1 MNIKENLIENKFS
14 NYSKEDGSLHIKKNI
29 NYLTIEKNNNTYCS
43 KCENLV
49 DEKDIYC
56 KNCGEILENV
66 KSKREKFINQEGEK
80 ANFKNI
86 ASSFNL
92 VSGFKTSISALG
104 ILFVFSLIIKVLLI
118 GENNQISEL
127 INPIHIMLF
136 SNLASMDIY
145 MSLFM
150 NSAQSSVNFGFL
162 ILLILPII
170 SFILPYRIF
179 MKKNNISLISHVK
192 NSLVVGI
199 IYSLLLVVLSRMS
212 QMQVSLSNGLN
223 MFNTYSYGIY
233 LGFNMIS
240 VLFKGF
246 IIGFISV
253 FFVGLKKEYEKE
265 NRVVNI
271 IKIALKTLLIGYIL
285 TLIILL
291 SLHFAN
297 INYIY
302 ELELNNYIST
312 TSLGFVLSQL
322 AIYLW
327 AFANLIPINLGVTTV
342 SILSLFNSNLSLDLI
357 LLLVSLIA
365 LSSLVFIIIGCK
377 LESKYKSK
385 DIKPV
390 IIFSGF
396 YAVIMGVIGLLTT
409 IYVGDNAA
417 SMLNSLSAMQM
428 GFNFVIAMIISF
440 VYSLIMT
447 LIGYKLNIFNNLEEE
462 NEGYEI
468 N

>member
-357 LLLVSLIA
+357 LLLGSLIA
-365 LSSLVFIIIGCK
+365 LSSLIFIIVGCK

-447 LIGYKLNIFNNLEEE
+447 LIGYKLNIFN
-462 NEGYEI
+462 
-468 N
+468 

>member
-302 ELELNNYIST
+302 ELELNNYTSA

-327 AFANLIPINLGVTTV
+327 AFANFIPINLGMKTV

-447 LIGYKLNIFNNLEEE
+447 LIGYKLNIFN
-462 NEGYEI
+462 
-468 N
+468 

>member
-179 MKKNNISLISHVK
+179 MKKNNISLVSHVK
-192 NSLVVGI
+192 NSLGVGI
-199 IYSLLLVVLSRMS
+199 IYSLLLVALSRMS
-212 QMQVSLSNGLN
+212 QVQVSLSNGFDGSN
-223 MFNTYSYGIY
+223 MFNQYSYGIY

-240 VLFKGF
+240 VLFKAF
-246 IIGFISV
+246 IIGFISI
-253 FFVGLKKEYEKE
+253 FFMGLKRDYEKE

-291 SLHFAN
+291 SLHLAK

-302 ELELNNYIST
+302 DLGLNNYTST

-357 LLLVSLIA
+357 LLLGSLIA
-365 LSSLVFIIIGCK
+365 LSSLIFIIVGCK

-428 GFNFVIAMIISF
+428 GFNFVIGMIISF

-462 NEGYEI
+462 NEG
-468 N
+468 

>member
-1 MNIKENLIENKFS
+1 MNMEENLIKSKYS
-14 NYSKEDGSLHIKKNI
+14 NYSKEDGNLHIKKNI
-29 NYLTIEKNNNTYCS
+29 NYLTIEKNNKTYCS

-49 DEKDIYC
+49 GKKDIYC

-92 VSGFKTSISALG
+92 INGFKTSISALG
-104 ILFVFSLIIKVLLI
+104 ILFIFSLIIKVLLV
-118 GENNQISEL
+118 GEGNQISEL
-127 INPIHIMLF
+127 INPVHIMLF

-179 MKKNNISLISHVK
+179 MKKNNISFMSHLK
-192 NSLVVGI
+192 NSLGVAI
-199 IYSLLLVVLSRMS
+199 IYSILLMALSRMS

-246 IIGFISV
+246 IIAFISV
-253 FFVGLKKEYEKE
+253 FFMGLKKEYEKE
-265 NRVVNI
+265 NMIVNI
-271 IKIALKTLLIGYIL
+271 LKIALKTLLIGYIL
-285 TLIILL
+285 TLIIILL
-291 SLHFAN
+291 LHLAN

-302 ELELNNYIST
+302 DLGLNSYIST

-327 AFANLIPINLGVTTV
+327 AFSNLIPINLGVTTI

-357 LLLVSLIA
+357 LLLGSLIA
-365 LSSLVFIIIGCK
+365 LSSLIFIIVGSK

-385 DIKPV
+385 DIRPV
-390 IIFSGF
+390 VIFSGF
-396 YAVIMGVIGLLTT
+396 YAMIMGVVGLLTI

-417 SMLNSLSAMQM
+417 SMLSSLSAMQM
-428 GFNFVIAMIISF
+428 GFNFVIGMIISF

-447 LIGYKLNIFNNLEEE
+447 LIGYKLNIFN
-462 NEGYEI
+462 
-468 N
+468 